1 MTAILINPF
10 RAEISGIERYLFAY
24 DIREILGGP
33 LERAAVLPHG
43 DVLFVAAGCISTQGF
58 RLAGS
63 GPYPGYGVVIG
74 PRGAFGEFR
83 KARLRRSSIAEI
95 VVFVRLDEAAKTGAD
110 VPELRN
116 SGRAA
121 SWSEVLGRR

>member
-1 MTAILINPF
+1 MCYSS
-10 RAEISGIERYLFAY
+10 RR
-24 DIREILGGP
+24 
-33 LERAAVLPHG
+33 
-43 DVLFVAAGCISTQGF
+43 VASRRKASVWRG
-58 RLAGS
+58 LA
-63 GPYPGYGVVIG
+63 PYPGYDVVTG

-95 VVFVRLDEAAKTGAD
+95 VVFVRLDDAAKTGAD